1 MQRSRSLI
9 SNFFRHRPARHHHL
23 RPLPRLWKLVLK
35 KAVHLIGFLPTVL
48 SCRSI
53 YSSEHF
59 MGPNMQSCTSHVSS
73 ARTVAT
79 PRTRLPDELVITKSC
94 MCSRR
99 RSVGRRTRKM
109 CALQAQICLPAL
121 VESFFPTCP
130 PHYVPFVHQTSLA
143 HYIMASVQQI
153 VMHPYVSQVLKF
165 WSTTVGRDK
174 TSRAVQYLSR
184 FLAWYYLTM
193 GAPKETVTRF
203 SSIKSNIGLS
213 RKRTYPF
220 FATPFFVP

>member
-1 MQRSRSLI
+1 M
-9 SNFFRHRPARHHHL
+9 
-23 RPLPRLWKLVLK
+23 
-35 KAVHLIGFLPTVL
+35 
-48 SCRSI
+48 
-53 YSSEHF
+53 
-59 MGPNMQSCTSHVSS
+59 
-73 ARTVAT
+73 
-79 PRTRLPDELVITKSC
+79 
-94 MCSRR
+94 
-99 RSVGRRTRKM
+99 
-109 CALQAQICLPAL
+109 
-121 VESFFPTCP
+121 
-130 PHYVPFVHQTSLA
+130 PFAHQTSLA

-213 RKRTYPF
+213 RKRTYPY